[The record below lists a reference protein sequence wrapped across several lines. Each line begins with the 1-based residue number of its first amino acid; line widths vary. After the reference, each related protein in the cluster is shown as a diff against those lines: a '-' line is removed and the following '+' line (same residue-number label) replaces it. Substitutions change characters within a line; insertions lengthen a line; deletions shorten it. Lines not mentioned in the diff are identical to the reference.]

1 MATRSTLALAYAV
14 RPRVV
19 IRYFGQIAL
28 SLVGLTGVPAAV
40 ALGYGD
46 ASGAWRYGVATTA
59 FAVFGFTFGRLPVTL
74 RIQRNEALVVI
85 ALVFLA
91 AALALAW
98 PFTTVGETW
107 IDALF
112 EAMSAVTTTGLSTQA
127 SPERLPHSFLF
138 ARSWA
143 QWYGGLVIVVLAL
156 ATLTEPGTGSRRLAA
171 VQVDPADIVS
181 GTRVWARRSLAI
193 YCVLTI
199 GGIALIWATAGD
211 LFLALV
217 HALSAVSTGGF
228 SSFDASL
235 AGFGSWW
242 TAMAVTLVVLAGA
255 ISFPLYYRAWQ
266 GGVGVL
272 SSDAGVRAFITLGV
286 AAVILL
292 AISLAFV
299 GGRPWDEAITQA
311 PIIALSAQTTSG
323 FTSLP
328 IAGLDP
334 ASKLVLIFTMFI
346 GGDSGSTA
354 GGIKIVRSLLVLRLF
369 QLVLLRTVLSP
380 HAVAETRIGGRQ
392 IDATEMQAVLAIVLL
407 YVMVIAL
414 SWVPFVA
421 AGFDPLD
428 ALFEVVSATGTVGLS
443 TGLTSPALP
452 AALKLVLCIDM
463 LMGRLEIVAVLVLF
477 YPRTWFGRRAEA
489 S

>member
-1 MATRSTLALAYAV
+1 
-14 RPRVV
+14 
-19 IRYFGQIAL
+19 
-28 SLVGLTGVPAAV
+28 
-40 ALGYGD
+40 
-46 ASGAWRYGVATTA
+46 
-59 FAVFGFTFGRLPVTL
+59 
-74 RIQRNEALVVI
+74 
-85 ALVFLA
+85 
-91 AALALAW
+91 
-98 PFTTVGETW
+98 
-107 IDALF
+107 
-112 EAMSAVTTTGLSTQA
+112 
-127 SPERLPHSFLF
+127 
-138 ARSWA
+138 
-143 QWYGGLVIVVLAL
+143 
-156 ATLTEPGTGSRRLAA
+156 
-171 VQVDPADIVS
+171 
-181 GTRVWARRSLAI
+181 
-193 YCVLTI
+193 
-199 GGIALIWATAGD
+199 
-211 LFLALV
+211 
-217 HALSAVSTGGF
+217 
-228 SSFDASL
+228 
-235 AGFGSWW
+235 
-242 TAMAVTLVVLAGA
+242 MAVTLVVLAGA